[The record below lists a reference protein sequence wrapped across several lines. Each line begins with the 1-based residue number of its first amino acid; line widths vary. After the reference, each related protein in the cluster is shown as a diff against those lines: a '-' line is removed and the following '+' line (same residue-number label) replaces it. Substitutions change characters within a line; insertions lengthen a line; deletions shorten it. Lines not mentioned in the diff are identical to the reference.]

1 MISSNNNLSILVP
14 NLPES
19 VADATVAVWRKKEG
33 DLIRQDEILV
43 EIETDKIM
51 LEVPAPEEGIL
62 EVILKQEGAIVTS
75 GQILGHLKL
84 INACSDA
91 QLDLNN
97 INTITQISTLK
108 QSNDSSESLDQSN
121 TEPGNDQNI
130 KNNLISPAV
139 RKLILES
146 NLDIT
151 NIKGSGIKGRITR
164 QDVEEYIQH
173 KQSFKTRNI
182 DDNSN
187 KCEQKRLYHANEIS
201 NKNIIKDN
209 SHRKKT
215 RIVMSRLRQTV
226 SDRLLNVTQ
235 STAMLTT
242 FNEVNMQ
249 SVIMLRNKYKE
260 LFEKKYNVKLGFMSF
275 YVKSVLE
282 GLRRFPGINASIDGN
297 EIIYYNYF
305 DISIAVSTDKGLVTP
320 VLRDVDTLKIADI
333 ETKIRD
339 LANKGKDG
347 KLTIEELIGGNF
359 TITNGGVFGS
369 MMSTPIINPPQS
381 AILGMHAIKER
392 PVALDGKV
400 VILPMMYLALSY
412 DHRLIDGKDSVKF
425 LATIKELIED
435 PVRLLLDL

>member
-1 MISSNNNLSILVP
+1 MIISNNNLSILVP

-33 DLIRQDEILV
+33 DLVRQDEILV

-51 LEVPAPEEGIL
+51 LEVPASEEGIL
-62 EVILKQEGAIVTS
+62 EVILEQEGSIVKS

-84 INACSDA
+84 INDCSNV

-97 INTITQISTLK
+97 INTITQISTFK
-108 QSNDSSESLDQSN
+108 QSNDFSESLTQSN
-121 TEPGNDQNI
+121 TKPGNDHNI
-130 KNNLISPAV
+130 KNDLISPAV

-151 NIKGSGIKGRITR
+151 SIKGSGIKGRVTR
-164 QDVEEYIQH
+164 QDVEKYIQH
-173 KQSFKTRNI
+173 KQSFKKSDI
-182 DDNSN
+182 DNNSN
-187 KCEQKRLYHANEIS
+187 KCEEKKLYLSNEIS
-201 NKNIIKDN
+201 NKNIVKDN
-209 SHRKKT
+209 SHRKET
-215 RIVMSRLRQTV
+215 RVVMSRLRQTV
-226 SDRLLNVTQ
+226 SERLLSVTQ

-249 SVIMLRNKYKE
+249 SVIILRNKYKE

-282 GLRRFPGINASIDGN
+282 GLRRFPAINASIDGN
-297 EIIYYNYF
+297 EIVYYNYF
-305 DISIAVSTDKGLVTP
+305 DISIAISTDKGLVTP
-320 VLRDVDTLKIADI
+320 VLRDVDRLKIADI
-333 ETKIRD
+333 EEKIRD
-339 LANKGKDG
+339 LAKKGKDG

-392 PVALDGKV
+392 PVALDGKI

-412 DHRLIDGKDSVKF
+412 DHRLIDGKDSVNF